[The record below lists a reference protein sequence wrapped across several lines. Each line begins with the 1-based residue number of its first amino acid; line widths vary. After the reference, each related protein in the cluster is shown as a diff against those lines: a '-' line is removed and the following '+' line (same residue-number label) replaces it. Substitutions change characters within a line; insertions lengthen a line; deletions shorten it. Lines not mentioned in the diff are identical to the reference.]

1 MADGTMQDLSI
12 YCSEEDDLCDI
23 SLLDTSFTVCE
34 EENGSRTFFGG
45 VGLARGVPVESLKKF
60 DIKVYCVKENE
71 LIVDP
76 SLEPDAIL
84 PGDLSFIHTDVL
96 RRGGPGITYWKV
108 SNTGKS
114 AKRRSKRSITN
125 KTGGKVN
132 NYQQKLYGIDVQDG
146 TLQELTIK
154 CDDEDIC
161 DLSLIDAS
169 FSTCIENIPGDI
181 FLGEW

>member
-114 AKRRSKRSITN
+114 LE
-125 KTGGKVN
+125 VN

-146 TLQELTIK
+146 TLQEITIK